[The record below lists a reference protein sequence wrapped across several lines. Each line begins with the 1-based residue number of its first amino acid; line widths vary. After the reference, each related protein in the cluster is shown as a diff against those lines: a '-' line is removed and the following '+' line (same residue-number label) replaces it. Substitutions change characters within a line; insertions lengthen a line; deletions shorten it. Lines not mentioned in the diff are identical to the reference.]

1 MMNARSLHRILG
13 LIVGAQLLIWTL
25 TGLAFNLINDE
36 YLSANTQRTK
46 PTQAS
51 SLIQPQVTLSDI
63 AAQTKADTITRIKL
77 ETLFDRPIYRVKLSD
92 GTQAFW
98 ADTGEQVNLNHQ
110 QLTELAQQSYSGE
123 SQLSMPVLDKDAA
136 QRYGGSQEFYRFD
149 TQDQRGT
156 QIFVDGNTGLVK
168 AHENNGSQLKQL
180 LFMLHFIDYF
190 PNNGVSFN
198 HVATQI
204 IALAAL
210 LLGLS
215 GAWLL
220 VRKLLAGDYVSWRAK
235 RQGQSLTLLSPDGEQ
250 LETIAL
256 TQDNLMD
263 NLNHGQMRVPSQCGG
278 GGHCGMCRIRF
289 VDDAPPATPEEQDRL
304 KEDQLAAG
312 VRLSCQQKATHAR
325 LALTSRAQLRFWQKA
340 QYEACEAQA
349 TSPSQ
354 RPT

>member
-1 MMNARSLHRILG
+1 MNTRTLHRILG
-13 LIVGAQLLIWTL
+13 LIVGTQLLIWIL
-25 TGLAFNLINDE
+25 TGLAFNLIDDE
-36 YLSANTQRTK
+36 YLNANALRNH
-46 PTQAS
+46 S
-51 SLIQPQVTLSDI
+51 SPAKKLIQPQVTLSEI
-63 AAQTKADTITRIKL
+63 ATQTKADTIKLIKL
-77 ETLFDRPIYRVKLSD
+77 ETLFDRPIYRVKLGD
-92 GTQAFW
+92 ATQAFW

-110 QLTELAQQSYSGE
+110 QLTQLAQQSYSGE
-123 SQLSMPVLDKDAA
+123 GQLSMPMIDKDAA
-136 QRYGGSQEFYRFD
+136 KRIGGSQEFYRFE

-156 QIFVDGNTGLVK
+156 QIFVDARTGLIK

-198 HVATQI
+198 HVVTQL

-215 GAWLL
+215 GTWLL
-220 VRKLLAGDYVSWRAK
+220 LRKLLAGDYVSWQAK
-235 RQGQSLTLLSPDGEQ
+235 RRDQSLTLLSPEGEL
-250 LETIAL
+250 LETIAV

-263 NLNHGQMRVPSQCGG
+263 NLNHSQIRVPSQCGG

-289 VDDAPPATPEEQDRL
+289 VDDAPPATPEEQARL

-312 VRLSCQQKATHAR
+312 VRLSCQQKASHVR

-340 QYEACEAQA
+340 QYEACKVQEA
-349 TSPSQ
+349 SQ
-354 RPT
+354 SSGPN